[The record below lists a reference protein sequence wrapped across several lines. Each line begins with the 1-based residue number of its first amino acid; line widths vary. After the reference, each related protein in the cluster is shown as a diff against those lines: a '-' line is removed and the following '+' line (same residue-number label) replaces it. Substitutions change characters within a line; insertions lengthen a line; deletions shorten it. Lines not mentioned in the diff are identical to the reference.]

1 MAEVVLQTMRREAT
15 DALILRAA
23 AAAGSKFVQPCSTW
37 EGITVVESRGCI
49 LWLPDN
55 RDEAAARQYAT
66 YDIQDAKYGRKM
78 VVHNLY
84 WLLGEEQ
91 VARLRNE
98 SEVFRD
104 NDLLVLK
111 TWRSKSMRQL
121 HMLLWRLQGYLDV
134 PNS

>member
-1 MAEVVLQTMRREAT
+1 MARVVLETMQREAT

-23 AAAGSKFVQPCSTW
+23 AAAGSKFVQPCLTW
-37 EGITVVESRGCI
+37 EDIRAVTSRGCI

-55 RDEAAARQYAT
+55 KDETVARQYAT
-66 YDIQDAKYGRKM
+66 YDIQDAKYGSKM

-84 WLLGEEQ
+84 WLLGEEH
-91 VARLRNE
+91 VARLRAD
-98 SEVFRD
+98 SEIFRD